1 MKRKILSVVLALVM
15 VLSMTAVSFAG
26 TAPTLGADEKVMV
39 YLQSGEVTAEAV
51 VDEDYVVTASVTGN
65 KLDASYITI
74 GAAMQNVGSLGV
86 DSLRTEEFTLNT
98 NLSGDPTVSDWMPN
112 VLAFEGATVNASV
125 NGNDVVYTIAST
137 GENAWKATPNTTEA
151 ARAAYQNLAAHVE
164 TSTADADSHIL
175 IPEGTT
181 IQIGK
186 EFLTFGTALTLDD
199 LNKPGDD
206 LTGKVLDAVSYKYD
220 ETAEDA
226 YVVLLKEGSLIQV
239 GSSIAE
245 LTVDTTITVECDALA
260 PIAEAKLL
268 EAVKGYANARD
279 YNGMMTELVG
289 VVDTMAELLNGETV
303 DVTIETACGED
314 CEICNPPADDQPTT
328 PPTENPSNP
337 AGPTTPAGPG
347 TPQTDDTTPVGAMG
361 AMALAAVVAMAGVVL
376 TRKRA
381 TSK

>member
-1 MKRKILSVVLALVM
+1 MKRKIFSVVLALVM
-15 VLSMTAVSFAG
+15 VLSMTAVSFADA
-26 TAPTLGADEKVMV
+26 TPSLGANDKAMV
-39 YLQSGEVTAEAV
+39 YLQSGEVTAKAV
-51 VDEDYVVTASVTGN
+51 VDKDYVVTASVTGD

-74 GAAMQNVGSLGV
+74 GAAMQNVESLGV
-86 DSLRTEEFTLNT
+86 DSLRSEEFKLQT
-98 NLSGDPTVSDWMPN
+98 NLTGDPTVSDWMPN
-112 VLAFEGATVNASV
+112 VLAFSGATVNASV
-125 NGNDVVYTIAST
+125 NGNDVVYTIAKT
-137 GENAWKATPNTTEA
+137 GEKAWKATPDTTEA
-151 ARAAYQNLAAHVE
+151 ARAAYQNIAAHVE
-164 TSTADADSHIL
+164 TSTAEADSQIL
-175 IPEGTT
+175 IPAGTT

-186 EFLTFGTALTLDD
+186 EFLTFGKALTLDN
-199 LNKPGDD
+199 LNAQGDD

-220 ETAEDA
+220 ETAENA
-226 YVVLLKEGSLIQV
+226 YVVNLKAGSMIQV
-239 GSSIAE
+239 SSSIAE
-245 LTVDTTITVECDALA
+245 LTVDTTVTVECDALD
-260 PIAEAKLL
+260 PIAEDKVL

-289 VVDTMAELLNGETV
+289 VVDTLAYYLDGETV

-361 AMALAAVVAMAGVVL
+361 ALALAAVVAMAGVVL